1 MKGQKTMQY
10 NLSFQT
16 QNAKKNDENEAKQK
30 HDFATSSANS
40 YELWTIRRHETK
52 QKQILAETLA

>member
-16 QNAKKNDENEAKQK
+16 QNAKKNEAKQK

-40 YELWTIRRHETK
+40 YELWTIRGHEKK